1 MCTVSFVK
9 VEGKVIITSNRDE
22 RVLRPSAEPPKM
34 YHLNNKNVIYP
45 KDPQA
50 GGTWYAASD
59 NGSVVVLLNGANEK
73 HIVKGPYR
81 LSRGVIVLDI
91 ISHSSPKDFWSE
103 IDLDNIE
110 PFTIVLFQNEALY
123 QLRWNGLV
131 KEKIVLDTDK
141 KHIWSSSPLYSAA
154 IRKEREV
161 LFYAALQNKAVIDE
175 LVMYQ
180 FHRYT
185 DIEDVENGLVI
196 NRDNNLKTLSITQAV
211 IEDNKV
217 SMLYYDLITQQDYAT
232 SFLIKNNK

>member
-1 MCTVSFVK
+1 
-9 VEGKVIITSNRDE
+9 
-22 RVLRPSAEPPKM
+22 M
-34 YHLNNKNVIYP
+34 YHLNNTNVIYP

-50 GGTWYAASD
+50 GGTWYAVGD
-59 NGSVVVLLNGANEK
+59 NGTILVLLNGANEK

-81 LSRGVIVLDI
+81 LSRGLIVLDI
-91 ISHSSPKDFWSE
+91 ISQSSPKDFWSE

-123 QLRWNGLV
+123 QLRWNGLA
-131 KEKIVLDTDK
+131 KEKIVLDTAK

-175 LVMYQ
+175 QAMYQ

-211 IEDNKV
+211 IKDNKI
-217 SMLYYDLITQQDYAT
+217 SMLYYDLISQRDYAT
-232 SFLIKNNK
+232 SFLIENNK

>member
-34 YHLNNKNVIYP
+34 YHLNNTNVIYP

-50 GGTWYAASD
+50 GGTWYAVGD
-59 NGSVVVLLNGANEK
+59 NGTILVLLNGANEK

-81 LSRGVIVLDI
+81 LSRGLIVLDI
-91 ISHSSPKDFWSE
+91 ISQSSPKDFWSE

-123 QLRWNGLV
+123 QLRWNGLA
-131 KEKIVLDTDK
+131 KEKIVLDTAK

-175 LVMYQ
+175 QAMYQ

-211 IEDNKV
+211 IKDNKI
-217 SMLYYDLITQQDYAT
+217 SMLYYDLISQRDYAT
-232 SFLIKNNK
+232 SFLIENNK

>member
-34 YHLNNKNVIYP
+34 YHLNNKKLIFP

-50 GGTWYAASD
+50 GGTWFAVGV
-59 NGSVVVLLNGANEK
+59 NGTVLVLLNGANEK
-73 HIVKGPYR
+73 HIVSGPYR
-81 LSRGVIVLDI
+81 LSRGLIVLDI
-91 ISHSSPKDFWSE
+91 ISHVSPKDFWDE

-123 QLRWNGLV
+123 QLRWNALA
-131 KEKIVLDTDK
+131 KEKIVLDTTK

-161 LFYAALQNKAVIDE
+161 LFYAALQNKAAIDE
-175 LVMYQ
+175 QAMYQ

-196 NRDNNLKTLSITQAV
+196 NRDNNLKTLSITQTV

-217 SMLYYDLITQQDYAT
+217 NVLYYDLITQQDYAT
-232 SFLIKNNK
+232 SFLIENK